1 MAAAET
7 SNGKPVYLIYGATG
21 GIGSEVVQRLS
32 NDGARLVLAGRDEEK
47 LANLA
52 EGKDATTLAVD
63 ATSFPEAEK
72 ATKSAVEWGGRLDG
86 VANLVGSILLKP
98 AHLTTPDD
106 YDEVM
111 RLNATSAFAVVRA
124 AASAMRK
131 AGGSIVLM
139 ASCAARAGLPNHEG
153 IAAAKGAVIGLAQ
166 SAAATY
172 ASNGIRVNAVAPG
185 LVRTPLTEPITANE
199 TSLKAS
205 VAMHP
210 LGRVGEAAEVAQ
222 VVAWLLGSDSTWV
235 TGQVIGVDGGVST
248 VRGKPKA

>member
-1 MAAAET
+1 MAESET
-7 SNGKPVYLIYGATG
+7 TPVKPVYLIYGATG
-21 GIGSEVVQRLS
+21 GIGCEVVQRLS
-32 NDGARLVLAGRDEEK
+32 NEGARLVLAGRDEQK

-63 ATSFPEAEK
+63 ATSFAEAEK
-72 ATKSAVEWGGRLDG
+72 ATTQAVEWGGRLDG

-124 AASAMRK
+124 AANAMRK
-131 AGGSIVLM
+131 SGGAIVLM
-139 ASCAARAGLPNHEG
+139 ASCAARVGLPNHEG

-185 LVRTPLTEPITANE
+185 LVKTPLTEPITANA

-210 LGRVGEAAEVAQ
+210 LGRIGEATEVAL
-222 VVAWLLGSDSTWV
+222 VVAWLLGSQSSWV
-235 TGQVIGVDGGVST
+235 TGQVIGVDGGVSS
-248 VRGKPKA
+248 VRSKPRA